1 MCPKNKH
8 NRETTWSFREL
19 IPILFSQQIYKV
31 YKTVSSGKSKG
42 LFTQISQKWRRKIW
56 SIIPSSQN
64 CKECLKSLSQCQTRG
79 KKKAGTSSLK
89 HHLEWEDAF
98 AFASFVF
105 ICHLWAFGFGRGA
118 CFSIFLC
125 VRETITENFSKKNL
139 ELKNQWDEEDKHTQ
153 KSIAIQKLTTW
164 NWNNKCQTC
173 GTEKAGISSLRPHM
187 ETDSQMLIVEGCLA
201 EKVLSLL
208 LLVLMILDIKPQS
221 VQASKLQF
229 I

>member
-1 MCPKNKH
+1 MLHIWVCRQSWPQWFH
-8 NRETTWSFREL
+8 CTWSFREL
-19 IPILFSQQIYKV
+19 IPIFFSQQIYKV

-89 HHLEWEDAF
+89 HHVEWEDAF
-98 AFASFVF
+98 ALASFVF

-125 VRETITENFSKKNL
+125 VRETITENFLISRYL
-139 ELKNQWDEEDKHTQ
+139 ELKKKQ
-153 KSIAIQKLTTW
+153 
-164 NWNNKCQTC
+164 
-173 GTEKAGISSLRPHM
+173 
-187 ETDSQMLIVEGCLA
+187 
-201 EKVLSLL
+201 
-208 LLVLMILDIKPQS
+208 
-221 VQASKLQF
+221 
-229 I
+229 